1 MVMNGVPARPS
12 APTGRV
18 RNEAVIRLLT
28 ALATVGRR
36 RQRRGPDRTPTE
48 VAARA
53 GGEIVQIVDL
63 TPSGAGLIAPH
74 AVSLGQR
81 LELVAQ
87 LPESNGGTHP
97 VRLCLT
103 VATCCTDDAGP
114 DRWRV
119 GGTIT
124 PVGIED
130 HDRLVAYC
138 HLAGAQIQLVESG
151 RLQPTATE
159 DPLELPLSAEHRS
172 RRQRRVASGG
182 GRARP

>member
-1 MVMNGVPARPS
+1 MKASPARPL
-12 APTGRV
+12 APSGRI
-18 RNEAVIRLLT
+18 RSEAVIRLAT
-28 ALATVGRR
+28 VLATVGRR
-36 RQRRGPDRTPTE
+36 RRRRGHERTPNE
-48 VAARA
+48 VAGRA

-63 TPSGAGLIAPH
+63 TPSGADLIAPH

-87 LPESNGGTHP
+87 LPELNGDTHP

-103 VATCCTDDAGP
+103 VATCCTDDGGP

-138 HLAGAQIQLVESG
+138 HVAGAETQLAESA
-151 RLQPTATE
+151 RLQPTAAE
-159 DPLELPLSAEHRS
+159 DTSAFPLSAQHRS

-182 GRARP
+182 AQAGRP